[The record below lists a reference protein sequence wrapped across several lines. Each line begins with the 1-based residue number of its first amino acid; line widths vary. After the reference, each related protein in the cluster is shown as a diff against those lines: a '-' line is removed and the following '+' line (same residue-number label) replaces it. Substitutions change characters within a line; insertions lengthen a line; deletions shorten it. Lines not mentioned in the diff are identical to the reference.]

1 MAGWIAMP
9 PMSEMGNR
17 ALLPIGFL
25 PGFPDTIEKP
35 MMVAERNGKLL
46 LVNARAG
53 QFLESQGY
61 ATTQD
66 LNLFEDVL
74 QVDSLKIFGEI
85 EKGEHEL
92 ELPIQRGEAKSI
104 LRIQW
109 MPEPDWLVVEV
120 ESKSAPHSGAGPP
133 RQLTVQKLL
142 QESEVTY

>member
-1 MAGWIAMP
+1 
-9 PMSEMGNR
+9 
-17 ALLPIGFL
+17 
-25 PGFPDTIEKP
+25 

-85 EKGEHEL
+85 EKGFTASVLMINSESCFGGRITM
-92 ELPIQRGEAKSI
+92 P
-104 LRIQW
+104 LRSRLWIITK
-109 MPEPDWLVVEV
+109 EN
-120 ESKSAPHSGAGPP
+120 K
-133 RQLTVQKLL
+133 
-142 QESEVTY
+142 